1 MPSLAVRVH
10 KMLGIV
16 AVLLAAVVGF
26 QLHAEQHHLS
36 AVSVT
41 AHDAPSEDSGWGP

>member
-10 KMLGIV
+10 KMLGML
-16 AVLLAAVVGF
+16 AVLLAAVVGL
-26 QLHAEQHHLS
+26 QLHAQPHLS
-36 AVSVT
+36 TVSVT